1 MPDEISFENLCRECG
16 FEDERLFMRFL
27 RKSGFPT
34 TDLSRHRPV
43 KKRLANDIARTLS
56 REIDWYPYKQRERD
70 QLDRGPLELL
80 TLEKM
85 EHLGTDFAA
94 LVDEWFTR
102 LGYQEVAYVADQAFI
117 LGIACAGGYLRGNDD
132 DVFTLVLGR
141 GVNILIGPRGSGKST
156 ILSHLGIM
164 ADSMTAKTSVLIE
177 AVVAALSGEKK
188 DLPPVS
194 RRIREIMKS
203 YDTQILALY
212 CASSGKVYCV
222 LVDLPRSVYGVLE
235 HKKGEQ
241 GGSRWIPVE
250 QAIETVVP
258 SILFFKQGEVV
269 RIADADKPH
278 YLNNILDTIYP
289 HLQQQRT
296 ELAKHLKN
304 LLIEYGQYKK
314 PGQLREDDDTSIVA
328 QSAWDYLRDRRKELE
343 VIRADFGNET
353 LSERSRSLIKAYVIS
368 AQSYRTA
375 LADTPVRTLL
385 EEKAYDALY
394 VGRILGFLQNALDVD
409 KTVMRERQG
418 APISVVE
425 VKEVQAKSAQP
436 RTHDSDTKSLKPSR
450 VVHFLDTRLR
460 FFLSWLKV
468 YGNQRV
474 TCTEQLAALALSYR
488 SVLRKRLALLEAQ
501 QKACQEID
509 NLINRINVH
518 GRRTGVCTPRA
529 EELAAQDERTVEDLK
544 DPQRTYQRLIGIK
557 VRDSSNEARLLA
569 EQYDRSI
576 NKMLR
581 ELEYLA
587 GDDEAQKRFVFHPI
601 SIRFLLNNR
610 FMDFY
615 KLSFGQKCG
624 LILNIVLSVSKAK
637 VFLLDQPED
646 HLDALGINEMLVP
659 MLLNLGASSQV
670 VIASHSLSLVLGVQS
685 TRIAVLEPCGSYGR
699 LQLDGPA
706 QHPRVLKAMLEV
718 LEGGEKVFEAKLIA
732 FEHFVTRTGVIHDT
746 EIGMIES
753 SFRRRTIEELRS
765 SLQPVICDRFLLDS
779 FRHDLKNIH
788 MTRQS
793 DLPGTLDC
801 EIQRVREATH
811 QAGQTGQPADLLGNV
826 RVLCEQLELHIRH
839 LDKAINDIRMLDT
852 QPQKSVIDCYEAL
865 ATLKAEILALPQ
877 FRARSIDF
885 KLDTRLKGRC
895 VLADSQHLALV
906 FRNLL
911 YNSLRATENRLLAKF
926 REGARAPHIGQRR
939 EPDLGVFS
947 EKISIMYE
955 SQYDTAIFLLYQDNG
970 CGIPEAIFNR
980 LYVEYCTTHPQKG
993 DHGWGG
999 VIIKKLLELNG
1010 GDISIMETVLN
1021 EESRMGTTQRIVLPC
1036 ADSQA

>member
-16 FEDERLFMRFL
+16 FEDERFFMKFL

-34 TDLSRHRPV
+34 TDLSRQRPV
-43 KKRLANDIARTLS
+43 RKRLANDIARALG
-56 REIDWYPYKQRERD
+56 REINWYPYKQRERD

-132 DVFTLVLGR
+132 DVFTLVLSR

-164 ADSMTAKTSVLIE
+164 ADSMTAKTSVLME
-177 AVVAALSGEKK
+177 AVVTALSSEKK

-203 YDTQILALY
+203 YDTQVLALY
-212 CASSGKVYCV
+212 CASSGKIYCV

-241 GGSRWIPVE
+241 GDSRWIPVE

-278 YLNNILDTIYP
+278 YLNNILDIIYP
-289 HLQQQRT
+289 HIQQQRT

-304 LLIEYGQYKK
+304 LLIKYGQYKK
-314 PGQLREDDDTSIVA
+314 SGQLREDDDTSIVA
-328 QSAWDYLRDRRKELE
+328 QSAWDYLSDRRKELE

-353 LSERSRSLIKAYVIS
+353 LSERSRSLIKAYVSS

-394 VGRILGFLQNALDVD
+394 VGRILGFLQNALD
-409 KTVMRERQG
+409 
-418 APISVVE
+418 
-425 VKEVQAKSAQP
+425 
-436 RTHDSDTKSLKPSR
+436 SDTKPLKPSR

-488 SVLRKRLALLEAQ
+488 SVLQKRLALLEAQ

-544 DPQRTYQRLIGIK
+544 NPQQTYQRLIGIK

-587 GDDEAQKRFVFHPI
+587 GDDEAQKKFVFHPI

-659 MLLNLGASSQV
+659 MLLNLGASGQV

-685 TRIAVLEPCGSYGR
+685 PRVAVLEPCGSYGR

-779 FRHDLKNIH
+779 FRHDLKNIR

-801 EIQRVREATH
+801 EIQCVREATH

-852 QPQKSVIDCYEAL
+852 QPQKRVIDCYEAL

-911 YNSLRATENRLLAKF
+911 YNSLRATENRHLAKF
-926 REGARAPHIGQRR
+926 RERVRARHSGQRR

-955 SQYDTAIFLLYQDNG
+955 SQYDTVIFLLYQDNG
-970 CGIPEAIFNR
+970 CGIPESILNR
-980 LYVEYCTTHPQKG
+980 LYVEHCTTHPQKG

-1010 GDISIMETVLN
+1010 GDISIIETVPNN
-1021 EESRMGTTQRIVLPC
+1021 ENRMGTTQRIVLPC